1 MLLFFTEPIV
11 IGYTRFSLIP
21 ENNVINIKTSEQ
33 KRGVPI
39 DQVSLFC
46 YTTRGYEN
54 PGWRLSTDDF
64 STSFIS
70 DGRSSLLLPDGS
82 VVPITITQG
91 SSYESMI
98 TIITVGVSIT
108 LNLVCESQ
116 SNSSFHYSIM
126 ITTSKRTYLCV
137 VLVP

>member
-64 STSFIS
+64 STGFIS
-70 DGRSSLLLPDGS
+70 DGQSNILLPDGS
-82 VVPITITQG
+82 VVPATITQG
-91 SSYESMI
+91 SPYESMI
-98 TIITVGVSIT
+98 IITTVGVSIT
-108 LNLVCESQ
+108 SNLVCESQ
-116 SNSSFHYSIM
+116 SNPGFHYSIT